1 MCKLLEELDRKSV
14 KNCECKTKS
23 CNILN
28 VIYFAHELHI
38 LTRVQSLSNTRNVK
52 MRLMNGSPFRI
63 CLVAI
68 CRIIFVMTKK
78 ALLIGNSDGIGA
90 GTTKRLLESGFQI
103 IGISRSDLAIEHPNY
118 RHLVQDVSSEKYRAR
133 LIEALDSF
141 SQLDLCIYFAGT
153 GQRLDLENLF
163 NETKVF
169 EVNLMS
175 AVITTE
181 LVLGK
186 MLAQGNGHFI
196 GLSSVVDSLISSETP
211 SYCASKSGISK
222 FWEGLGLATRDKNI
236 KVSNIRFGFVDT
248 KMAKS
253 SVKPFL
259 ISVDEAVEFI
269 FDVISRPRVRATKP
283 KAILPLVWLIGLPN
297 KLKLLVE

>member
-1 MCKLLEELDRKSV
+1 
-14 KNCECKTKS
+14 
-23 CNILN
+23 
-28 VIYFAHELHI
+28 
-38 LTRVQSLSNTRNVK
+38 
-52 MRLMNGSPFRI
+52 
-63 CLVAI
+63 
-68 CRIIFVMTKK
+68 MTKK

-90 GTTKRLLESGFQI
+90 ETTKRLLERDYQI
-103 IGISRSDLAIEHPNY
+103 IGISRSELAIEHSNY
-118 RHLVQDVSSEKYRAR
+118 RHIIQDVSSEKYRAR
-133 LIEALDSF
+133 LAEALDSF
-141 SQLDLCIYFAGT
+141 PQLDLCIYFAGI
-153 GQRLDLENLF
+153 GDGLDLKNLF
-163 NETKVF
+163 YETKVF

-186 MLAQGNGHFI
+186 MLDQDTGHFI
-196 GLSSVVDSLISSETP
+196 GLSSVADSLTSSEAP
-211 SYCASKSGISK
+211 SYSASKSGVSK

-253 SVKPFL
+253 PVKPFL

-269 FDVISRPRVRATKP
+269 FDVMRRPRIRATKP

-297 KLKLLVE
+297 KLKLVYQ